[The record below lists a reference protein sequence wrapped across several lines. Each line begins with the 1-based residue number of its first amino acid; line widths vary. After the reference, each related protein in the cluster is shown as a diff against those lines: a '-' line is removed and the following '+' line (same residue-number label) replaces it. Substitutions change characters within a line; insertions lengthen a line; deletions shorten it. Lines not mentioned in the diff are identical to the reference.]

1 MGSPDEEAD
10 LPLFFGSAG
19 LASLPPTPGGVE
31 DGAELTKQKG
41 RLRGPFGFEIRSA

>member
-19 LASLPPTPGGVE
+19 LASLPPTPGGK

-41 RLRGPFGFEIRSA
+41 RLRGPFGFEVRCA